1 MIVAEPVTT
10 PDVVPTMIDS
20 STTVTAV
27 PDAAVPD
34 SAIQPTTDIESSFS
48 LMSFFIFGIFAFA
61 LYRIF
66 KMYVERQ
73 RVTYTEKDFAHGF
86 V

>member
-27 PDAAVPD
+27 PDSAV
-34 SAIQPTTDIESSFS
+34 QPTDLESSFS
-48 LMSFFIFGIFAFA
+48 LMSFFIFSIFAFA